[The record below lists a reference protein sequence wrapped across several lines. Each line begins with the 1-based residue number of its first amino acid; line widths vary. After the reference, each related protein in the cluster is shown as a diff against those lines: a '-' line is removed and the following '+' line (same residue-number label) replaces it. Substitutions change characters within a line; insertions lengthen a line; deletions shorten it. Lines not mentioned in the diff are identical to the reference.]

1 MTRIRIP
8 SPAVLAV
15 ALLLLVPVL
24 VAPSARAFGLSGWG
38 GKVGI
43 IDPEGGS
50 TGPVFSAH
58 LEYEQPG
65 NAWHLLPSV
74 TFWDSNRMSGLGAN
88 FDMYYHFVSE
98 GSASPYLGAGVGVT
112 HVSFDGV
119 DEGSTR
125 LGANLFGGLRFP
137 TTTGHLFLEGR
148 YTASRIS
155 QVGVLGGITFH
166 ATR

>member
-1 MTRIRIP
+1 MTRIRIL
-8 SPAVLAV
+8 SHIALLAT
-15 ALLLLVPVL
+15 LLLVIP
-24 VAPSARAFGLSGWG
+24 AASHAFGLTGWG

-58 LEYEQPG
+58 LEYDQPG
-65 NAWHLLPSV
+65 SAWHLLPSV
-74 TFWDSNRMSGLGAN
+74 TFWDSNRLSGLGAN

-98 GSASPYLGAGVGVT
+98 GSASPYLGGGVGVN
-112 HVSFDGV
+112 HYSFDGAN
-119 DEGSTR
+119 DGTTR

-137 TTTGHLFLEGR
+137 MNTGHLFLEGR